1 MQQAQEEQKLQLEQQ
16 QKLQQ
21 QQQKQRPPLLHQRP
35 VSTESRKSAGSG
47 GRKSANLQPPPKS
60 PARVS
65 PRAVSP
71 GKKQDL
77 NVPVEQ
83 PPPVKKL
90 VEMLVFLFRFIICLL
105 YNSYNVWYTTSC
117 DKVWQ

>member
-105 YNSYNVWYTTSC
+105 CNSYNVWFGIM
-117 DKVWQ
+117 

>member
-1 MQQAQEEQKLQLEQQ
+1 MENLQEMQQAQEQQKLQLE
-16 QKLQQ
+16 

-35 VSTESRKSAGSG
+35 VSTESRKSGGSG

-71 GKKQDL
+71 GKKQDIK
-77 NVPVEQ
+77 VPAEQ

-90 VEMLVFLFRFIICLL
+90 VEMLGFFLFRFIICLL
-105 YNSYNVWYTTSC
+105 YNSYNVWFRIM
-117 DKVWQ
+117 